1 MLRARNIVQVPE
13 LVLVALMAGLG
24 ILSSVLVGRVG
35 VLGSVVIVLLFAS
48 VFVLPVP
55 LRQAVAR
62 FRVLRTQLT
71 WWHGLWLLVF
81 LSGFQ
86 FRLRDTQAINESAVD
101 SGAAYRIAL
110 MAITAFALGV
120 WFVLRRAPHRLLL
133 FRGPVGALALFA
145 VICVAS
151 TLWSVYPAWTLYR
164 SLEYLVDVVLL
175 ATILTTFASAESY
188 KSLFDWTWTLDGLLL
203 VSVWLG
209 AWLWPSEA
217 LQPLPGLI
225 GVQLRGVAPQI
236 SDNSVGTL
244 AAILSLVALSRL
256 LNRAPGRA
264 GRAFY
269 AVLFALGLV
278 TMALAQARSAILGF
292 LIGLALLL
300 YFSRRIGL
308 IAFIAVAAV
317 LLYAFTSAN
326 VLTEQY
332 MRRGQSADL
341 FNSLSGRTDWWKS
354 GWHEFV
360 KSPWA
365 GMGAYTARFTVLAKV
380 GNRDASTVHNTYLE
394 TLLGVGIIGLI
405 PVLAVFVWTWRLL
418 IRKLRDPFCSLVG
431 RQLAIEALAV
441 LAVITCRSFFSTP
454 LIIHPDLDS
463 LAVVGYAML
472 LGRPWE

>member
-1 MLRARNIVQVPE
+1 
-13 LVLVALMAGLG
+13 
-24 ILSSVLVGRVG
+24 
-35 VLGSVVIVLLFAS
+35 
-48 VFVLPVP
+48 
-55 LRQAVAR
+55 
-62 FRVLRTQLT
+62 
-71 WWHGLWLLVF
+71 
-81 LSGFQ
+81 
-86 FRLRDTQAINESAVD
+86 
-101 SGAAYRIAL
+101 
-110 MAITAFALGV
+110 
-120 WFVLRRAPHRLLL
+120 
-133 FRGPVGALALFA
+133 
-145 VICVAS
+145 
-151 TLWSVYPAWTLYR
+151 VYPAWTLYR